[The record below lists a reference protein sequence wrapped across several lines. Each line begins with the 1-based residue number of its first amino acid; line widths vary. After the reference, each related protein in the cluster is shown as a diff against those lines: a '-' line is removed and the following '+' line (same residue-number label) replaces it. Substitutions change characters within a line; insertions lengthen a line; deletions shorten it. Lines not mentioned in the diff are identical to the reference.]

1 MKIDT
6 HLHLDEPWLT
16 DEKLRKRTIEDISEN
31 KIVTW
36 AQSCSVPSY
45 EKTLEYASRSEY
57 IFPSFGI
64 LPWYANEY
72 MDRLDDVATMCKE
85 ALMLG
90 EIGLDV
96 KSTRNESTR
105 KEQDA
110 LFAVFLEAA
119 EKHNMI
125 LNCHF
130 RGGIERDGLEVVKS
144 YDVKKVI
151 FHHYSGPPE
160 MIDEITENGFYIS
173 YGAPRYRNLSKDMRE
188 YLEPR
193 IPKVHDDLLIIEIDV
208 LGRGKNYQPPSN
220 IFPAILK
227 PIAEMRKTTPEE
239 IEALNHKNVLRLIED
254 DPKLTDM
261 VNLLTP

>member
-16 DEKLRKRTIEDISEN
+16 DESLRQRTIEDITESN
-31 KIVTW
+31 IVTW

-45 EKTLEYASRSEY
+45 EKTLEYSRKSRY
-57 IFPSFGI
+57 IFPAFGI
-64 LPWYANEY
+64 LPWYANQY
-72 MDRLDDVATMCKE
+72 MDRLDEVATTCQE

-90 EIGLDV
+90 EIGLDM

-119 EKHNMI
+119 EKYNKIM
-125 LNCHF
+125 NCHF
-130 RGGIERDGLEVVKS
+130 RGGIERDGLEVLKS
-144 YDVKKVI
+144 YDVRKAI
-151 FHHYSGPPE
+151 FHHYSGAPE
-160 MIDEITENGFYIS
+160 MIDEITDNGFYIS
-173 YGAPRYRNLSKDMRE
+173 YGSPRYRTLSKDMRE

-193 IPKVHDDLLIIEIDV
+193 IPRVHDDLLIIEIDV
-208 LGRGKNYQPPSN
+208 LGRGKLYRPPSE

-227 PIAEMRKTTPEE
+227 TIAKMRKTAPEE
-239 IEALNHKNVLRLIED
+239 IEALNHRNVLKLIED
-254 DPKLTDM
+254 DPKLEDM
-261 VNLLTP
+261 A

>member
-16 DEKLRKRTIEDISEN
+16 DDELRQRTIENITEN

-45 EKTLEYASRSEY
+45 EKTLEYSRQSEF
-57 IFPSFGI
+57 IFPAFGI

-72 MDRLDDVATMCKE
+72 MDKLDDIATMCQE

-90 EIGLDV
+90 EIGLDM
-96 KSTRNESTR
+96 KSTRNNSTR

-119 EKHNMI
+119 EKYNKIM
-125 LNCHF
+125 NCHF
-130 RGGIERDGLEVVKS
+130 RGGIERDGLEVLNS
-144 YDVKKVI
+144 YRVKKAI
-151 FHHYSGPPE
+151 FHHYTGPPD

-173 YGAPRYRNLSKDMRE
+173 YGSPRYMNLSKDMKE
-188 YLEPR
+188 FMEPR
-193 IPKVHDDLLIIEIDV
+193 VPKVHEDFLIIEIDV
-208 LGRGKNYQPPSN
+208 LGRGKDYTPPSE

-227 PIAEMRKTTPEE
+227 PIAKMRKTTPEE

-254 DPKLTDM
+254 DLRLKEM
-261 VNLLTP
+261 VELLTL